1 VTPQRRPRSG
11 LLTWV
16 LVIDPRSVHWCLA
29 RRASLVLVALGLA
42 PLSSLPDP
50 RRRSALVL
58 SRSACLWFHVK
69 QQVGD
74 LITLPAIDVPGVRAH
89 SRLTPDRGGSSPSPL
104 LPSTTHD
111 REASSSGATPTPDLP
126 ERRDCSAGP
135 SLHKDPLA
143 GRFARLVRI
152 DSHHDPSDPLPG
164 GTLSSPEVTPYCR
177 SHGRPGIDGSALY
190 VFRVSARSV
199 PSHPPRLVVTR
210 RDSPGAWSLHTTSR
224 STTGARSRRGRPSFP
239 PVGIAL
245 QI

>member
-1 VTPQRRPRSG
+1 MTAADPTSVALVAPQRRPRSG

-16 LVIDPRSVHWCLA
+16 LVIDARSVHWCLA

-135 SLHKDPLA
+135 SLNEDPLA
-143 GRFARLVRI
+143 GRFARLVKDDVAALGAARWTRRPTIDAGGRNGIKELAIVRCVARQNGLPTRI
-152 DSHHDPSDPLPG
+152 SAVRLMCTLLQRRG
-164 GTLSSPEVTPYCR
+164 GRRVHNFL
-177 SHGRPGIDGSALY
+177 
-190 VFRVSARSV
+190 VSAGHRVLGHHRLRSM
-199 PSHPPRLVVTR
+199 T
-210 RDSPGAWSLHTTSR
+210 A
-224 STTGARSRRGRPSFP
+224 
-239 PVGIAL
+239 
-245 QI
+245 